1 MKITKGDGL
10 MSLGTNIQ
18 YLRKLN
24 KLTQEQ
30 FAEKMNITRQTVSR
44 WEADEVIPELSKLV
58 EICSA
63 FSCKLDELVRENMS
77 SKNEIYSEV
86 KVRKVPAFKMAR
98 YVMISPPPESD
109 VQNYMMN
116 WGKVSG
122 LVAADP
128 NAKLIGWDFPFVS
141 QELQS
146 RFGLHGY
153 VAAYILPEGFQTNC
167 LGVEYAQNKEAEYAV
182 ISVSEPMVRLFE
194 RLPTVY
200 KHIMD
205 FLQANNFKDKVSDN
219 IIGCFEHEYE
229 KEGVHYMDIYV
240 HAASVTKVN
249 AYSTFN

>member
-1 MKITKGDGL
+1 

-44 WEADEVIPELSKLV
+44 WEADEVIPGLSKLV

-86 KVRKVPAFKMAR
+86 KVRTVPAFKMAR
-98 YVMISPPPESD
+98 YVMISPNPESD

-122 LVAADP
+122 LVAADS

-167 LGVEYAQNKEAEYAV
+167 PGVEYAQNKEAEYAV
-182 ISVSEPMVRLFE
+182 ITVTEPMVRPFE
-194 RLPTVY
+194 RIPTGY

>member
-1 MKITKGDGL
+1 

-98 YVMISPPPESD
+98 YVMISPNPESD

-146 RFGLHGY
+146 RFG
-153 VAAYILPEGFQTNC
+153 FQTNC

-182 ISVSEPMVRLFE
+182 ITVTEPMVRPFE
-194 RLPTVY
+194 RIPTGY
-200 KHIMD
+200 KHIME

>member
-1 MKITKGDGL
+1 

-98 YVMISPPPESD
+98 YVMISPNPESD

-146 RFGLHGY
+146 RFGLH
-153 VAAYILPEGFQTNC
+153 AAYILPEGFQTNC

-182 ISVSEPMVRLFE
+182 ITVTEPMVRPFE
-194 RLPTVY
+194 RIPTGY
-200 KHIMD
+200 KHIME

>member
-1 MKITKGDGL
+1 

-98 YVMISPPPESD
+98 YVMISPNPESD

-167 LGVEYAQNKEAEYAV
+167 LGVEYAQNKEAE
-182 ISVSEPMVRLFE
+182 PMVRPFE
-194 RLPTVY
+194 RIPTGY
-200 KHIMD
+200 KHIME

>member
-1 MKITKGDGL
+1 MKITNGDGL

-86 KVRKVPAFKMAR
+86 KVRTVPAFKMAR
-98 YVMISPPPESD
+98 YVMISPNRESD

-122 LVAADP
+122 LVAADS

-167 LGVEYAQNKEAEYAV
+167 PGVEYAQNKEAEYAV
-182 ISVSEPMVRLFE
+182 ITVTEPMVRPFE
-194 RLPTVY
+194 RIPTGY

>member
-1 MKITKGDGL
+1 

-98 YVMISPPPESD
+98 YVMISPNPESD

-122 LVAADP
+122 LVADP

-182 ISVSEPMVRLFE
+182 ITVTEPMVRPFE
-194 RLPTVY
+194 RIPTGY

-229 KEGVHYMDIYV
+229 KEGAHYMDIYV
-240 HAASVTKVN
+240 HAASGTKVN

>member
-1 MKITKGDGL
+1 

-98 YVMISPPPESD
+98 YVMISPNPESD

-122 LVAADP
+122 LAAADP

-141 QELQS
+141 QGLQS

-182 ISVSEPMVRLFE
+182 ITVTEPMVRPFE
-194 RLPTVY
+194 RIPTGY
-200 KHIMD
+200 KHIME

-229 KEGVHYMDIYV
+229 KEGAHYMDIYV

-249 AYSTFN
+249 AYSMFN

>member
-1 MKITKGDGL
+1 

-63 FSCKLDELVRENMS
+63 FSCKLDE
-77 SKNEIYSEV
+77 IYSEV

-98 YVMISPPPESD
+98 YVMISPNPESD

-182 ISVSEPMVRLFE
+182 ITVTEPMVRPFE
-194 RLPTVY
+194 RIPTGY

-229 KEGVHYMDIYV
+229 KEGAHYMDIYV

>member
-1 MKITKGDGL
+1 

-24 KLTQEQ
+24 KLTHEQ

-63 FSCKLDELVRENMS
+63 FSCKLDELVRENMF

-86 KVRKVPAFKMAR
+86 KVRKMPAFKMAR
-98 YVMISPPPESD
+98 YVMISPNPESD

-182 ISVSEPMVRLFE
+182 ITVTEPMVRPFE
-194 RLPTVY
+194 RIPTGY

-229 KEGVHYMDIYV
+229 KEGAHYMDIYV